1 MTAWQSRHFLAPAKC
16 GSCILVSPCAQA
28 LIILSWVLI
37 LTGVLLTFIFTGFSF
52 VIAGRNE
59 NRIKGFGIAI
69 LAWLFLAVI
78 YDGLFL
84 LSLILFQDYPVEK
97 LSLILTVLKKIS
109 WVCFTVFVKL
119 FCESLFVY
127 LIITF
132 QKQNNLREMVSSVPA
147 ITGHNI
153 WNFLEY
159 LGKIISVPFLKVA
172 FSRGK
177 VGRPSKPYIPGKS
190 GM

>member
-1 MTAWQSRHFLAPAKC
+1 MNKT
-16 GSCILVSPCAQA
+16 
-28 LIILSWVLI
+28 
-37 LTGVLLTFIFTGFSF
+37 T
-52 VIAGRNE
+52 
-59 NRIKGFGIAI
+59 
-69 LAWLFLAVI
+69 
-78 YDGLFL
+78 
-84 LSLILFQDYPVEK
+84 
-97 LSLILTVLKKIS
+97 
-109 WVCFTVFVKL
+109 
-119 FCESLFVY
+119 
-127 LIITF
+127 
-132 QKQNNLREMVSSVPA
+132 